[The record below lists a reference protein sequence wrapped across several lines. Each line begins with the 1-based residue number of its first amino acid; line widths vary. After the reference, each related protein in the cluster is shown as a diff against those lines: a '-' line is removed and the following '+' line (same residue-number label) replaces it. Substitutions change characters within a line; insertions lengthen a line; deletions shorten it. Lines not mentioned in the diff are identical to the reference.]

1 VLHPAD
7 QRVKGY
13 DRLVSRCPALFCVLL
28 AACGPSPVSD
38 AGGDA
43 PSECAGPGTVEVGR
57 GGSRL
62 RALPSSGG
70 ELPIVVGAQGGI
82 HVVVGAWVRGL
93 DLDMVMTYRLEDPA
107 DGSRVG
113 DETSVPLSAG
123 LFAPDGDR
131 YARHPDLIVLD
142 NDTPRVDDFVER
154 RVLLRVEARSNDGAH
169 ACDSREVTL
178 TSP

>member
-1 VLHPAD
+1 MLHPAD

-13 DRLVSRCPALFCVLL
+13 DRPVTRCLALVGLVLV
-28 AACGPSPVSD
+28 ACGPSPAID
-38 AGGDA
+38 AGPDA
-43 PSECAGPGTVEVGR
+43 PATCAGPGTVEVGR

-62 RALPSSGG
+62 RALPPSGG

-93 DLDMVMTYRLEDPA
+93 DLDMVMSYRLEAPA
-107 DGSRVG
+107 DGSRIG
-113 DETSVPLSAG
+113 DETVVPLSAG

-142 NDTPRVDDFVER
+142 NDTPRIDDFAER

-169 ACDSREVTL
+169 ACDVREVTL